1 VSLSNLTVK
10 ATYQGDGSNDTFA
23 IPFDP
28 IIDDS
33 AETFVYI
40 RDEAVDPIT
49 ETLVDEGA
57 LNEYTLTGAV
67 LPTDFHTNVVFNAG
81 SIPAATDKV
90 IIIRSLPLTQT
101 LNLTNTN
108 FNANSV
114 NKALDRIVA
123 MVQQLDEKLQRAA
136 IMRVSEQAAQITL
149 PEPEASNILQWNSGG
164 TDLEN
169 APFTFTDITDAVTDA
184 QTAQAAAEAAQAAAE
199 TAETAAELAE
209 TNAET
214 AETNAELAEVNA
226 ETAQALAE
234 AAQAAAEAAASSVG
248 ALFVEHAVTDG
259 QAATALAAESW
270 LAATYSSVMYTFE
283 IIRGTTVIANG
294 TLSCQDLAG
303 TWRIVLGPYDGEAH
317 GVTWSLTG
325 TTTQQ
330 LNAAL
335 DVGAGNGTIKLS
347 RRLIAA

>member
-10 ATYQGDGSNDTFA
+10 ATYQGNGSNDTFA

-49 ETLVDEGA
+49 QTLQVEGS
-57 LNEYTLTGAV
+57 LSDYQLTGAV

-90 IIIRSLPLTQT
+90 IVIRVMPLTQT

-136 IMRVSEQAAQITL
+136 IMRVSEQAGQITL

-169 APFTFTDITDAVTDA
+169 APFTFTDINDAVTDA
-184 QTAQAAAEAAQAAAE
+184 QTAQAAAEAAQALAE
-199 TAETAAELAE
+199 TAKTAAELAE

-226 ETAQALAE
+226 ETAQAIDELL
-234 AAQAAAEAAASSVG
+234 V
-248 ALFVEHAVTDG
+248 AV
-259 QAATALAAESW
+259 
-270 LAATYSSVMYTFE
+270 
-283 IIRGTTVIANG
+283 R
-294 TLSCQDLAG
+294 
-303 TWRIVLGPYDGEAH
+303 
-317 GVTWSLTG
+317 
-325 TTTQQ
+325 
-330 LNAAL
+330 
-335 DVGAGNGTIKLS
+335 S
-347 RRLIAA
+347 RRTSKKPRQL